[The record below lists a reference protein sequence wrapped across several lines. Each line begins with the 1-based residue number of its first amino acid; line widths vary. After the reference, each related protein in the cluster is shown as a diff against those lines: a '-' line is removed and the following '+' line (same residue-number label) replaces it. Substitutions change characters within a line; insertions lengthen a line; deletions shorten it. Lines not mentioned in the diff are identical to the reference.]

1 MEGGDKK
8 DYTLRKKGKINSE
21 TKVAISKATI
31 YRALTGE
38 SPWYECVLK
47 KLLPKKCIKAL
58 ILHTWLS
65 YVKNS

>member
-8 DYTLRKKGKINSE
+8 DYTLRKKGKIISE

-38 SPWYECVLK
+38 SP
-47 KLLPKKCIKAL
+47 
-58 ILHTWLS
+58 
-65 YVKNS
+65 